1 MQFEGISPARILV
14 VEDEPNVA
22 EVMRARLESFGYVVC
37 SIVSSGKD
45 ALNAMEQ
52 WHPDIVIM
60 DIKIHGDM
68 DGIESARLIR
78 AQFDVPVIY
87 ITSFVDDKLLKRAQI
102 TEPFGYIIKPYDG
115 RQLQVAVEMAIF
127 KHRLD
132 RERQQ
137 VVADLQK
144 ALAEV
149 KKLSGL
155 LPICASCKK
164 IRDDKGYWEQVE
176 AYIKKNSEAEFT
188 HSICP
193 ECARKL
199 YPDIFTNSSTTI
211 G

>member
-1 MQFEGISPARILV
+1 MQIEEISPARILV

-22 EVMRARLESFGYVVC
+22 EVMRARLESFGHVVC

-45 ALNAMEQ
+45 ALNAMEHR
-52 WHPDIVIM
+52 HPDIVMM
-60 DIKIHGDM
+60 DIKIKGDM
-68 DGIESARLIR
+68 DGIESASLIR
-78 AQFDVPVIY
+78 AQFDVPIIF
-87 ITSFVDDKLLKRAQI
+87 ITSFADDKLLKRAQI
-102 TEPFGYIIKPYDG
+102 TDPFGYIIKPYEG
-115 RQLQVAVEMAIF
+115 KQLKVAVEMALF

-132 RERQQ
+132 RERLQ
-137 VVADLQK
+137 VVADLKK
-144 ALAEV
+144 ALAKV

-176 AYIKKNSEAEFT
+176 AYIRKNSEAEFT

-199 YPDIFTNSSTTI
+199 YPEIFMDKE
-211 G
+211 

>member
-1 MQFEGISPARILV
+1 MKFEGISPARILV

-45 ALNAMEQ
+45 ALDAMEHR
-52 WHPDIVIM
+52 HPDIVMM
-60 DIKIHGDM
+60 DIKIKGDM
-68 DGIESARLIR
+68 DGVESAGLIR
-78 AQFDVPVIY
+78 AKFDVPIIF
-87 ITSFVDDKLLKRAQI
+87 ITSFADDKLLKRAQI
-102 TEPFGYIIKPYDG
+102 TDPFGYIIKPYEG
-115 RQLQVAVEMAIF
+115 KQLQVAVEMALF

-132 RERQQ
+132 RERLQ
-137 VVADLQK
+137 VLADLK
-144 ALAEV
+144 EALAKV

-176 AYIKKNSEAEFT
+176 SYIKKNSEAEFT

-199 YPDIFTNSSTTI
+199 YPEIFMYK
-211 G
+211 